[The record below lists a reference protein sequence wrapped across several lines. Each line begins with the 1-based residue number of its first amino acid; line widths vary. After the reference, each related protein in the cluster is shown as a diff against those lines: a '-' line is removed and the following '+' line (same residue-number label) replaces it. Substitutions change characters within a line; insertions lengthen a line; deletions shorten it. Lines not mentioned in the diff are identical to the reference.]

1 MVTGTRHKV
10 TLHIN
15 DLSCVMNVGEEDD
28 SSVQRV
34 QEPEE
39 TPNSL
44 VIADIQNTTVELPKT
59 STAGV

>member
-1 MVTGTRHKV
+1 
-10 TLHIN
+10 
-15 DLSCVMNVGEEDD
+15 MNVGEEDD